1 MTKKGT
7 EQSAEAPKQES
18 ASWHALT
25 IGETISKL
33 QCAEKLTTV
42 GLSSSDVARHQEK
55 YGLNKMTE
63 PEKETIWQKIW
74 HQVANVLVCILVI
87 VALVSAAR
95 AIVEMLQEKP
105 NGTTVLTSWVQLGL
119 ITLVITVNTIIG
131 IKQEGSAEKAA
142 EALGNMLAPNARV
155 IRDGVEGMIPATEV
169 VPGDV
174 IILVLE
180 IVFLQTFV

>member
-1 MTKKGT
+1 MRK
-7 EQSAEAPKQES
+7 
-18 ASWHALT
+18 
-25 IGETISKL
+25 
-33 QCAEKLTTV
+33 
-42 GLSSSDVARHQEK
+42 EK

-63 PEKETIWQKIW
+63 PEKETIWQKI
-74 HQVANVLVCILVI
+74 ANVLVCILVI

-95 AIVEMLQEKP
+95 AIVEMMQDEP
-105 NGTTVLTSWVQLGL
+105 NPTTVLTSWVQLGL

-169 VPGDV
+169 VPGDI
-174 IILVLE
+174 IILSLGDRIPADLRVIESANMANQEAALTGE
-180 IVFLQTFV
+180 SVPIDKSTGIIEA